1 MLMKNVNFVVLAAG
15 KGTRMKSSVPKV
27 LHKLA
32 GRSMLRHVIDAT
44 NKVGES
50 KKVIVTGHGAE
61 QVEEKFESSDT
72 KFVRQED
79 QLGTAHAVSMAI
91 PELCEDAVVVVL
103 YGDVPLIRPVTLQ
116 RMLASVNQK
125 SMGLLTISL
134 DDPDGYGRIVRNAD
148 GLIESIVEQKDA
160 TNEQRKIC
168 EINTGVM
175 ALTSSQLRN
184 WLPQISNNN
193 AQGEYYLTDIIAI
206 ARQNG
211 IEVNSI
217 NPESVTEVEGVN
229 SRLQLSQLERA
240 HQLELAKQLMESGT
254 TLADPARF
262 DQRGQLSAGTDN
274 FIDINCIFEG
284 NVTIGSN
291 VSIGPNC
298 CITNSTIGNDVEI
311 LANTIIDTSE
321 VGDSAV
327 IGPFARIRP
336 GTELAEHTKVGNFVE
351 TKKSHVGRGS
361 KINHLS
367 YVGDSELGENVNIGA
382 GTITCNY
389 DGVEKHKTL
398 LGDGVFVGS
407 NSTLVAPITVG
418 NDGFIAAGSTIT
430 TKVPKDSLAVGRG
443 KQRNIKGWQRPIK
456 RED

>member
-1 MLMKNVNFVVLAAG
+1 MKNVNFVVLAAG

-44 NKVGES
+44 NTVGES

-91 PELCEDAVVVVL
+91 PELCEDAIVVVL

-116 RMLASVNQK
+116 RMLASVNEK

-134 DDPDGYGRIVRNAD
+134 DDPDGYGRIVRSAD

-160 TNEQRKIC
+160 TNEQRNIC

-262 DQRGQLSAGTDN
+262 DQRGQLSVGTDN

-298 CITNSTIGNDVEI
+298 CIINSTIGNDVEI
-311 LANTIIDTSE
+311 WPIQSLTPQRWEIVRSSGPLLVYGQALSWQNTLRL
-321 VGDSAV
+321 V
-327 IGPFARIRP
+327 ILLKPKSLKLGRVVTVSYTHLTLP
-336 GTELAEHTKVGNFVE
+336 TK
-351 TKKSHVGRGS
+351 
-361 KINHLS
+361 
-367 YVGDSELGENVNIGA
+367 A
-382 GTITCNY
+382 
-389 DGVEKHKTL
+389 
-398 LGDGVFVGS
+398 
-407 NSTLVAPITVG
+407 
-418 NDGFIAAGSTIT
+418 
-430 TKVPKDSLAVGRG
+430 
-443 KQRNIKGWQRPIK
+443 
-456 RED
+456 